1 MAETITR
8 RDFLS
13 GKPMG
18 KRTTSVKVDPHW
30 PIPRVAKLY
39 QKLLK
44 QDPPFD
50 HPKFEHVPS
59 PELDVP
65 TRLGRLRTPDWDS
78 INSTHLLKRTLF
90 SPTFTE
96 LENAEAGTMAQ
107 TINNLLAGQTAPDP
121 PDSWVTEPPPVWD
134 SLTQEEIMEIL
145 ISYRLRM
152 RTLVKWWGMEMRKDT
167 FSIRENM
174 TLFWHNHFAT
184 SAQKVIFPQ
193 AMYEQNKILREHC
206 LGDFRELLRRI
217 TFGPAMLI
225 WLDSYRSTK
234 NEPNE
239 NFGRELLE
247 LFTMGVDTYTQTDII
262 EASRA
267 FTGYLT
273 DGVSTNYSY
282 TLRSG
287 IGNYWNNRHD
297 FESKTFLGQTGTWN
311 GDDII
316 DIILEQDV
324 VANFICSKIYQ
335 WFVYENVDETFV
347 DSMATVFRDSDYNIE
362 TTMEYLLTSD
372 HFYDVNFHGAMVRN
386 PMTVLFGTMRQL
398 EMDDVSAEG
407 NYFIRIAE
415 YLGMIPMFPPD
426 VNGWTGYRSWLNSIT
441 LPSRKMITTTY
452 LDGYGGLGMI
462 DTTAD
467 AVALAQTMTDPNDA
481 EKIVED
487 FARLFSPFPLSDTLK
502 TQLLDILL
510 DGAAIYDWT
519 ISDASAEGRLKNLM
533 RHMMRMPEFQ
543 LI

>member
-13 GKPMG
+13 GKSKQ
-18 KRTTSVKVDPHW
+18 KRSAPVKADPHF
-30 PIPRVAKLY
+30 PNPRVAKLY
-39 QKLLK
+39 QQLLE
-44 QDPPFD
+44 QDPPFE
-50 HPKFEHVPS
+50 HPEFEHIPS

-65 TRLGRLRTPDWDS
+65 TRLGRLQPPAWDS
-78 INSTHLLKRTLF
+78 ANAAHLLKRTLF

-96 LENAEAGTMAQ
+96 LDAAESGTMNQ
-107 TINNLLAGQTAPDP
+107 TVANLLAPQSPPDP
-121 PDSWVTEPPPVWD
+121 PDSWVTEPPPAWD
-134 SLTQEEIMEIL
+134 SLSQEEIMEIL
-145 ISYRLRM
+145 ATYRIRL
-152 RTLVKWWGMEMRKDT
+152 RTLVKWWGMEMAKDT
-167 FSIRENM
+167 YSIRENM

-184 SAQKVIFPQ
+184 SAQKVFFPQ

-206 LGDFRELLRRI
+206 LGDFRELLRRV

-239 NFGRELLE
+239 NFARELLE
-247 LFTMGVDTYTQTDII
+247 LFTMGVDNYTQDDVI

-267 FTGYLT
+267 FTGYST
-273 DGVSTNYSY
+273 NGVSTNYSY
-282 TLRSG
+282 TQRSG
-287 IGNYWNNRHD
+287 FGNYWNTSHD
-297 FESKTFLGQTGTWN
+297 FESKTFLGQTGNWN

-316 DIILEQDV
+316 DLILEDEV
-324 VANFICSKIYQ
+324 VANFICTKLYK

-347 DSMATVFRDSDYNIE
+347 NSMATVFRNSNYNIE
-362 TTMEYLLTSD
+362 TAVDYLLTSE
-372 HFYDVNFHGAMVRN
+372 HFYNVNFHGAMIRN
-386 PMTVLFGTMRQL
+386 PMTVLFGAIRQL
-398 EMDDVSAEG
+398 EMENVSTVG
-407 NYFIRIAE
+407 NYFIRTAE
-415 YLGMIPMFPPD
+415 YLGMIPMYPPD

-441 LPSRKMITTTY
+441 LPSRKMITTTF
-452 LDGYGGLGMI
+452 LDGNGGLGML

-467 AVALAQTMTDPNDA
+467 VVSLAQSMTDPNDA
-481 EKIVED
+481 EQIVED
-487 FARLFSPFPLSDTLK
+487 FSRLFSPFPLSDILK